1 MTEPVITKQSVIDE
15 LEKLAYARYDLNDAK
30 DFEIYHRAL
39 SDVKDAIYK
48 IPEVGEVLKSDVR
61 SRNATDI

>member
-15 LEKLAYARYDLNDAK
+15 LKKLAYARYDINV
-30 DFEIYHRAL
+30 IYHRAL
-39 SDVKDAIYK
+39 SDLKDTIDK